1 MLADR
6 GHLRY
11 DQRIAELWPDFA
23 QNGKEGI
30 TVADLMRHEAGLAEF
45 DFAIP
50 LDNTTTQALKAGKLS
65 SSIASQT
72 PKWRSNSRRQ
82 YHSLT
87 RGLIANEIV
96 MRADPQQRT
105 IGEFVAQEIAGPLRC
120 ALTTLYRSHTIV
132 CTCQM
137 MFCRVDCFV
146 GLPKEELQRTVPLT
160 GSPLCLW
167 AVFQSLLPCGRLV
180 DVPNFLITFPVYAI
194 MRCVSFFG
202 YVREYCSPGSTIG
215 MIPFLGSVVR
225 TKKFEIYVHLLA
237 HDCALT
243 GKPIESL

>member
-1 MLADR
+1 MRCFLTDLLRLQDYSEDSLQNIFSSTKVITSLVIAMLADR

-50 LDNTTTQALKAGKLS
+50 LDNITTQALKAGKLS
-65 SSIASQT
+65 GSIASQK
-72 PKWRSNSRRQ
+72 PKWRNNSRRQ

-120 ALTTLYRSHTIV
+120 ALTILYHSHTIV
-132 CTCQM
+132 CALSNG
-137 MFCRVDCFV
+137 FV
-146 GLPKEELQRTVPLT
+146 
-160 GSPLCLW
+160 
-167 AVFQSLLPCGRLV
+167 
-180 DVPNFLITFPVYAI
+180 
-194 MRCVSFFG
+194 
-202 YVREYCSPGSTIG
+202 
-215 MIPFLGSVVR
+215 
-225 TKKFEIYVHLLA
+225 
-237 HDCALT
+237 
-243 GKPIESL
+243 